1 MNDQNQ
7 NLQAFS
13 DMLDSEI
20 NALVDREISDQE
32 VADILLSEVENLL
45 EESTALMREE
55 AARIE
60 DTIKMEEMLRETE
73 QNFEDIEKME
83 AIKANIKG
91 TE

>member
-1 MNDQNQ
+1 MDDQK
-7 NLQAFS
+7 LKAYS
-13 DMLDSEI
+13 DLVDAEI
-20 NALVDREISDQE
+20 QSLLDREISDQE

-55 AARIE
+55 TARIE